1 MSKTTGSDHGQLRR
15 LAFLGTGLMGAPM
28 ARRLLAAGHQVTVWN
43 RDLIKAQAL
52 VSDGAVLAETAA
64 AAVKDCEIV
73 FTMLSDGRAV
83 DAVLFDNGVA
93 EALAKGAVIVDCSS
107 IAPPFAQDHSA
118 RLKALGFVHVD
129 APVSGGVVGAQAGT
143 LAIMAGGDADVI
155 DGLAD
160 VLAALGRVTHVGP
173 SGAGQICKL
182 ANQQIVA
189 ITIGAVAEAM
199 MLAEAGGASREKF
212 REAIRGGFAESR
224 ILELHGA
231 RMVKRDFAPGGP
243 SKLQLKDLDAVKA
256 MADLFSLD
264 LPLTRQVRHEFSD
277 FVAAGG
283 GDTDHSG
290 LLLHLEAMNAAKG
303 GRGTNV

>member
-1 MSKTTGSDHGQLRR
+1 MSEAGPGQSPTRR
-15 LAFLGTGLMGAPM
+15 IAFLGTGLMGAPM
-28 ARRLLAAGHQVTVWN
+28 ARRLLAAGHRVTVWN
-43 RDLIKAQAL
+43 RDVSKAQAL
-52 VSDGAVLAETAA
+52 VPDGAIVADTAA
-64 AAVKDCEIV
+64 SAANGCDIV
-73 FTMLSDGRAV
+73 FTMLSDGKAV
-83 DAVLFDNGVA
+83 EAVLFDGGVA
-93 EALAKGAVIVDCSS
+93 GALAGGAVVVDSSS
-107 IAPPFAQDHSA
+107 ISPPIAKDHST
-118 RLKALGFVHVD
+118 RLTSLGIAHID

-155 DGLAD
+155 EGLAD
-160 VLAALGRVTHVGP
+160 VFAALGRVTHVGP

-189 ITIGAVAEAM
+189 VTIGAVAEAM
-199 MLAEAGGASREKF
+199 MLVEAGGASRAKF

-231 RMVKRDFAPGGP
+231 RMVNRDFVPGGP
-243 SKLQLKDLDAVKA
+243 SKFQLKDLDAVKA

-264 LPLTRQVRHEFSD
+264 LPLTEQVRREFSD

-303 GRGTNV
+303 GEGK

>member
-1 MSKTTGSDHGQLRR
+1 
-15 LAFLGTGLMGAPM
+15 MGAPM

-43 RDLIKAQAL
+43 RDVSKAQAL
-52 VSDGAVLAETAA
+52 VPDGAVVADTAA
-64 AAVKDCEIV
+64 AAAKGRDIV
-73 FTMLSDGRAV
+73 ITMLSDGKAV
-83 DAVLFDNGVA
+83 ETVLFDGGVA
-93 EALAKGAVIVDCSS
+93 QALARGVVVVDSSS
-107 IAPPFAQDHSA
+107 ISPPVAKDHST
-118 RLKALGFVHVD
+118 RLASLGIAHID

-155 DGLAD
+155 EGLAD
-160 VLAALGRVTHVGP
+160 VFAALGRVTHVGP

-189 ITIGAVAEAM
+189 VTIGAVAEAM
-199 MLAEAGGASREKF
+199 MLVEAGGASREKF

-231 RMVKRDFAPGGP
+231 RMVNRDFVPGGP
-243 SKLQLKDLDAVKA
+243 SKFQLKDLDAVKA

-264 LPLTRQVRHEFSD
+264 LPLTEQVRREFSD
-277 FVAAGG
+277 FVAGGG
-283 GDTDHSG
+283 GDTDHSA

-303 GRGTNV
+303 GEGK